1 MVVYDVLFGNIDLAQ
16 INNIDMSTPKLIAET
31 DRKMI
36 KSLTVKNYFGY
47 ILKTAL
53 GKGSGDAVKQYKIS

>member
-1 MVVYDVLFGNIDLAQ
+1 MVVYDVLFKIIDLAQ
-16 INNIDMSTPKLIAET
+16 INNIDTSTPKLIAET
-31 DRKMI
+31 DSKMI
-36 KSLTVKNYFGY
+36 KSLTVKKYFGY